1 MCVFVNPWCETRTPA
16 CVRSCLAPC
25 ASLAQSGFPCCTCP
39 GEFARSGWTSG
50 PTSQSTSS
58 KTVSSS
64 TPGEYLSQ
72 TGIQRKLN
80 FVSVRTIKEGSSSP
94 CDSTERECYLLL
106 QFTRRFRLGFALLR
120 GGSRIDHHRSG
131 VLSLGVCCMSTCVFL
146 PHAPFHTCLRVS
158 ECSQD
163 YPPFL
168 IPLLGCPPAPKFV
181 PASPGSWLP
190 GRNCAKLV
198 VVVYYC
204 SA

>member
-1 MCVFVNPWCETRTPA
+1 MTESLPGQDGHQVLL
-16 CVRSCLAPC
+16 RSPLCRRQPRAP
-25 ASLAQSGFPCCTCP
+25 PH
-39 GEFARSGWTSG
+39 
-50 PTSQSTSS
+50 
-58 KTVSSS
+58 
-64 TPGEYLSQ
+64 
-72 TGIQRKLN
+72 
-80 FVSVRTIKEGSSSP
+80 P

-120 GGSRIDHHRSG
+120 GGSRIDHHRAG